1 MKRVISLK
9 EFSTTPTVSCMLR
22 KDGNNVSTNNAGA
35 NANPNNGGGA
45 GAQQHN
51 NAADAK
57 TQNVEPP
64 KAAPK
69 QEDMFEME

>member
-22 KDGNNVSTNNAGA
+22 KDGNNVSDNADGDAPSSGNNAHA
-35 NANPNNGGGA
+35 NNNSSAVDGKVH
-45 GAQQHN
+45 QHE
-51 NAADAK
+51 A
-57 TQNVEPP
+57 P

-69 QEDMFEME
+69 QEEMFEME

>member
-22 KDGNNVSTNNAGA
+22 KDGNNVSANTGGAAGGDAGPAANAHAGA
-35 NANPNNGGGA
+35 KPQPAEA
-45 GAQQHN
+45 
-51 NAADAK
+51 
-57 TQNVEPP
+57 P

-69 QEDMFEME
+69 QEDLFEME